1 MYIIY
6 MPTSAPLL
14 KYFLLNMYL
23 HCKHIPWGLIL
34 WKPNM
39 IRTQQEITGFLDSGS
54 TLAAN
59 QQAHHSKKSRAKS
72 RATKGGRKDTDTPQ
86 DPPEITQLKWKRVT
100 KEERKRQRKHV
111 NQPRNPRTPRLQSPP
126 YPPPPP

>member
-1 MYIIY
+1 
-6 MPTSAPLL
+6 
-14 KYFLLNMYL
+14 
-23 HCKHIPWGLIL
+23 
-34 WKPNM
+34 M

-72 RATKGGRKDTDTPQ
+72 RATEGGRKDTDTPQ
-86 DPPEITQLKWKRVT
+86 DPPERTLLKWKRVT

-111 NQPRNPRTPRLQSPP
+111 NQPRKCIATNHYTDSTHTQTSVTSI
-126 YPPPPP
+126 PPPPTHTHTHPTPNTGGLP